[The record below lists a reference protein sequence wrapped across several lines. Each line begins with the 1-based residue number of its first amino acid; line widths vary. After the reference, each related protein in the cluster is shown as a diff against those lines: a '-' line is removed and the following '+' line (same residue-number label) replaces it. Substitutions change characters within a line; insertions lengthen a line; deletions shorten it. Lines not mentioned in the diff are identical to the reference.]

1 MKIVIADG
9 FHEADYIISLFNT
22 KINDL
27 VVINE
32 DEDVCRYLSE
42 SNDIPVMHGRC
53 TRANELKEAG
63 AENCDLFIALS
74 EDDYK
79 NYVACKTAK
88 MLMGAKRCIAMV
100 INPKNVNI
108 FKELGIDLVVS
119 ATYLLGEQVKNL
131 TSIENM
137 VNSLSLEDDKVFIA
151 EIRIGKDLDVVGKSL
166 REINISELGTIASIT
181 REGRTLIPN
190 GNIVIEEDDKVMI
203 VTTVEN
209 RDQIISVFQ
218 RKKQ

>member
-1 MKIVIADG
+1 MKIVIAGG

-32 DEDVCRYLSE
+32 DEDVCRYLS
-42 SNDIPVMHGRC
+42 SANDIPVVKGKA
-53 TRANELKEAG
+53 TRASDLREAG
-63 AENCDLFIALS
+63 AENCDIFIALS
-74 EDDYK
+74 ENDYK

-88 MLMGAKRCIAMV
+88 MLLGAKRCIAMV
-100 INPKNVNI
+100 INPKNVPI
-108 FKELGIDLVVS
+108 FKELGIDMAVS
-119 ATYLLGEQVKNL
+119 ATYLLGEQVRNL

-137 VNSLSLEDDKVFIA
+137 VNSLSLEDEHIFIA
-151 EIRIGKDLDVVGKSL
+151 EIRISSDLEVVGKTL

-181 REGRTLIPN
+181 RDGKTLIPN
-190 GNIVIEEDDKVMI
+190 GHSVIEDKDKVLI

-209 RDQIISVFQ
+209 KDKIVSVFQ
-218 RKKQ
+218 RKK